1 MILNVI
7 RREGSTLPENISKQ
21 IGQPLVGM
29 RFRHVELDHTDLAE
43 LLTEK
48 GIAWAKKQLLPALRN
63 RRSRYDDDVWVSNF
77 GSDWVDDGV

>member
-1 MILNVI
+1 MILNII

-21 IGQPLVGM
+21 IGQHLVGL
-29 RFRHVELDHTDLAE
+29 RARHIELDHTDLAE

-48 GIAWAKKQLLPALRN
+48 GIAWAKKELLPILRN
-63 RRSRYDDDVWVSNF
+63 RRSRYDSDAESNW